1 MKLFIRLLVI
11 VLLLALDWV
20 ALHDIIQGEPDVWS
34 EWVFVILSLIV
45 FAIMFGDWY
54 RDRR

>member
-1 MKLFIRLLVI
+1 LVI